1 MQMPGA
7 ISGSMKVKCA
17 IAMDSDN
24 EPIEEI
30 VRWMIPDEWRPH
42 VTVAPYAQCTDV
54 IEMVRN
60 ALPDL
65 LVIHTNLLLLGPEDA
80 IAGCVAVS
88 PNTRYLLL
96 TAWSEELVDTLRK
109 AYEPLHISL
118 GTLRMPFEREQ
129 FIATLGA
136 ACGLLT

>member
-1 MQMPGA
+1 MPGTL
-7 ISGSMKVKCA
+7 SGSMKVKCA
-17 IAMDSDN
+17 IAIDSHN

-30 VRWMIPDEWRPH
+30 VRLMIPDEWRPH
-42 VTVAPYAQCTDV
+42 VTVAPYARCTDV

-65 LVIHTNLLLLGPEDA
+65 LVIHTNLLLLGPEDG

-96 TAWSEELVDTLRK
+96 TAWSEEQVDSVRK
-109 AYEPLHISL
+109 SYQPLHVSL
-118 GTLRMPFEREQ
+118 GALRMPFDREQ